1 MARVGQERA
10 TGIELY
16 DRGNSRVEER
26 KAGDHAKEVDG
37 QVDRGHCNSADS
49 TAASVCYTPSLRR
62 KQLPTIEQR
71 RIQLK
76 KGEKTIEQRKTQLK
90 KRKKKHRCLRPIFH
104 LIFINKKKN

>member
-37 QVDRGHCNSADS
+37 QVDWGHCGRA
-49 TAASVCYTPSLRR
+49 
-62 KQLPTIEQR
+62 QL
-71 RIQLK
+71 QLS
-76 KGEKTIEQRKTQLK
+76 
-90 KRKKKHRCLRPIFH
+90 
-104 LIFINKKKN
+104 